1 MGAKSSVPNVSR
13 RYQPISDNTRE
24 MSEKRIGSFSQLF
37 PPKATWTAE
46 NVPDQTGKVV
56 IITGGNSGIGKETAR
71 VRVYP
76 FPLH

>member
-1 MGAKSSVPNVSR
+1 
-13 RYQPISDNTRE
+13 

-37 PPKATWTAE
+37 PPKSTWTAE

-71 VRVYP
+71 VRVIHS
-76 FPLH
+76 FVL